1 MNRFLER
8 LRAPGPASAGIWMN
22 LAADPVAAEIT
33 LSSGFDWVLLDGEHS
48 PAGLDDFL
56 RVLQIAGGYDP
67 DVLIRPA
74 HGDPVVIKRLLDIGA
89 RNLLIPMVDTA
100 EQADMLAA
108 SMSFPPDGIRGVSS
122 QTRGGDWGRRPG
134 YLAGARED
142 LCLIVQIESP
152 AGAANCADIFAV
164 GGVDAAFVGAADL
177 AANLG
182 HPGQPTHPDVIRAM
196 DRVIDEAARAG
207 VPLGALTRD
216 PAEARRLAGR
226 GLAFIGVGTDT
237 SLFSGALAAL
247 KKTAQFS

>member
-1 MNRFLER
+1 MNQFKER
-8 LRAPGPASAGIWMN
+8 LRAGGPPSAGVWMN

-48 PAGLDDFL
+48 PAGLGDFL
-56 RVLQIAGGYDP
+56 RVLQIAGGYETG
-67 DVLIRPA
+67 VLIRPP
-74 HGDPVVIKRLLDIGA
+74 HGDPVMIKRLLDIGA

-100 EQADMLAA
+100 DQADMLAA
-108 SMSFPPDGIRGVSS
+108 SMNFPPDGIRGVSS

-134 YLAGARED
+134 YLTGARDE

-152 AGAANCADIFAV
+152 AGAANCAEIFSV
-164 GGVDAAFVGAADL
+164 EGVDAAFVGAADL
-177 AANLG
+177 AAALG
-182 HPGQPTHPDVIRAM
+182 YPGQPTHPDVIKAI
-196 DRVIDEAARAG
+196 DRVIEEASRAG

-237 SLFSGALAAL
+237 SLFAGALSAL
-247 KKTAQFS
+247 RKSTRFS